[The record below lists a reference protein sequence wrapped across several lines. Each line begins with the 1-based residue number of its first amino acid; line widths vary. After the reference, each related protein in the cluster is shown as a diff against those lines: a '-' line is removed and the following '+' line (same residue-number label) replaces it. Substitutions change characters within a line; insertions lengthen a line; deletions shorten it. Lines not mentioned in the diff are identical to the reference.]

1 MDLSERFWLK
11 SYPQGVPPEVDPS
24 RYSSVLELLEE
35 AFTRFG
41 TRTAY
46 RCMGVALTFDELDR
60 RSSAIAAWLQTQGIA
75 TGDRV
80 AIMLPNILHFPVVF
94 FGALRA
100 GATVVNVNPL
110 YTPHELEFQ
119 LKDSGAKI
127 LFVLE
132 NFGHTVQTILE
143 KVPTRCVVVCSLGEM
158 FTPPKSWLV
167 DFVVRHVKKLVHP
180 YRLPRQRSLRFSQV
194 LAQVGHRLV

>member
-11 SYPQGVPPEVDPS
+11 NYPQGVPPEIDPT

-41 TRTAY
+41 QKCAY
-46 RCMGVALTFDELDR
+46 SCMGAELSFEELDR
-60 RSSAIAAWLQTQGIA
+60 RSAAIAAWLQSQGIKS
-75 TGDRV
+75 GDRV
-80 AIMLPNILHFPVVF
+80 AIMLPNVLHFPIAF

-119 LKDSGAKI
+119 LKDSGAQV

-132 NFGHTVQTILE
+132 
-143 KVPTRCVVVCSLGEM
+143 
-158 FTPPKSWLV
+158 
-167 DFVVRHVKKLVHP
+167 
-180 YRLPRQRSLRFSQV
+180 
-194 LAQVGHRLV
+194 